1 MTKTSVASRSGKES
15 RPAFSGKP
23 KKATARDS
31 NYYVRGVLGKDR
43 LVLSRTITLM
53 ESSRPDH
60 RELAVDVMERLLP
73 HTGNAIRLGITG
85 VPGGGKSTF
94 IETLGMMLVGK
105 GLRVAVIAVDPS
117 SKISGGSI
125 MGDKTRMH
133 QLSAEEKAYVR
144 PAATGQTLG
153 GVARKTRESM
163 LVCEAAGFDVVI
175 VETVGV
181 GQLETTVAS
190 MVDFFLVLM
199 IPGAGD
205 ELQGIKRGILELAD
219 AIVINKA
226 DGDNIA
232 RARIAQREYETALH
246 LVNPRTPTWLPPVL
260 TCSALEKKGIDQ
272 VWHTVVQ
279 HREKLGATGE
289 MEIRRREQ
297 VLEWTWFL
305 VDDGLRDWFYK
316 NSRIKAFLPGIRKKI
331 ESGAITPTRAAHE
344 LLELIISKGS

>member
-1 MTKTSVASRSGKES
+1 MTKTFVVSRSGEEP
-15 RPAFSGKP
+15 RPAISGKAR
-23 KKATARDS
+23 KATAGDS
-31 NYYVRGVLGKDR
+31 SYYVRGVLGKDR

-53 ESSRPDH
+53 ESSHPDH
-60 RELAVDVMERLLP
+60 YELALDVMEQLLP
-73 HTGNAIRLGITG
+73 HTGKAIRLGI
-85 VPGGGKSTF
+85 PGGGKSTL
-94 IETLGMMLVGK
+94 IETLGMMLVDR

-125 MGDKTRMH
+125 LGDKTRMQ

-181 GQLETTVAS
+181 GQLETTVAAL
-190 MVDFFLVLM
+190 VDFFLVLL

-219 AIVINKA
+219 AVVINKA
-226 DGDNIA
+226 DGDNSA
-232 RARIAQREYETALH
+232 RARLAQREYETALR

-260 TCSALEKKGIDQ
+260 TCSALEKKGVDE
-272 VWHTVVQ
+272 VWDMVVR

-289 MEIRRREQ
+289 MEMRRREQ

-305 VDDGLRDWFYK
+305 VEDGLRDWFYK
-316 NSRIKAFLPGIRKKI
+316 NSRIKALLPGIRKKI
-331 ESGAITPTRAAHE
+331 ESGVITPTRAAHE
-344 LLELIISKGS
+344 LLELIIRKGS